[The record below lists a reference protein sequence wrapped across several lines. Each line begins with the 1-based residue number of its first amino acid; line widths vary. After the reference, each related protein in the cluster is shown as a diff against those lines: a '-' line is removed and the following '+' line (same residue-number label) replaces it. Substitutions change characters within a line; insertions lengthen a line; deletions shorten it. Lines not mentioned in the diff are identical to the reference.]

1 MLHPRLATLLAVVS
15 LACGLYFSTSAQTV
29 TGSMEGRVIDQTGAV
44 IPGAKIAIH
53 NVETGQERVLTTNA
67 DGFYRAPFLPLGSYR
82 VIASSQGFANVTQE
96 NIQVEGHQ
104 VALRADLF
112 NAFNHVQYGFP
123 VLDLANANFGRLNGT
138 SVSYSPRNVQFSLRY
153 VF

>member
-1 MLHPRLATLLAVVS
+1 LPR
-15 LACGLYFSTSAQTV
+15 
-29 TGSMEGRVIDQTGAV
+29 GA
-44 IPGAKIAIH
+44 
-53 NVETGQERVLTTNA
+53 
-67 DGFYRAPFLPLGSYR
+67 FRAPTINDFNCCVLGRNTFYSDGG
-82 VIASSQGFANVTQE
+82 SNFDFGMFKSFKMPF
-96 NIQVEGHQ
+96 EGHQ
-104 VALRADLF
+104 VVLRADLF